1 MTHESP
7 PDQPANLT
15 GTARALVLVAGL
27 IISVEAIAYLSLAA
41 LDLRDSGSGRLSSG
55 IGVAVILI
63 AYGVAQLVAV
73 RFLLR
78 GAAAARSPLVVTQVL
93 QLLVATGLRDS
104 STLALSVAVPAVV
117 VLACVLAPPVTRAVG
132 RV

>member
-1 MTHESP
+1 MTPESP
-7 PDQPANLT
+7 LDQPSNLT
-15 GTARALVLVAGL
+15 GTARTLVLLAGL
-27 IISVEAIAYLSLAA
+27 IIAVEVVAYLLLAA
-41 LDLRDSGSGRLSSG
+41 FDLRQSGSGQLVTG
-55 IGVAVILI
+55 IGVAVMLI
-63 AYGVAQLVAV
+63 AYGAAHLVAI

-78 GAAAARSPLVVTQVL
+78 GSAAARSPLVVTQIL
-93 QLLVATGLRDS
+93 QLLVSTSLRDS